1 MSTKGSSV
9 EHEHQDDA
17 KKLKSPGTPS
27 RKRFEECNKKLK
39 KFAQKIGFAAMQ
51 VGKTS
56 TFLNARED
64 WGAFRNQL
72 KKGSYSVEGLASW
85 LRSIEERLCVNCYF
99 PEWVEK
105 RRAAWIDEL
114 KSASTIQE
122 FMALLKEIDSDGMN
136 WEKHELMHAVLD
148 AVDMIPYSEVKENN
162 EKYWEFYLPKKLQE
176 AMTPRALILVLKEI
190 DDMIKDESKI
200 REEDWRKRKEK
211 WTEQC
216 RGVKTWGEAEKLFS
230 TWDDNAVDWRK
241 ARNAMEKENTVM
253 EQKSK
258 ENQGKRENK
267 RDAADF
273 SSSSS
278 SSKKARKGDSS
289 PQGMLDPLQ
298 HNSHMGEEEGGSN
311 KEPAYPAGQAAAS
324 TSKKGKKSNARSS
337 KSARNSTA
345 TASSQDLALM
355 APVSAQAVLLSDAA
369 HSTHPWLSPQSVVAT
384 PIGVVSS
391 SRQRDGEELNIA
403 NVWNQANALMQGV
416 ANELCKS
423 NRCSPRTSLVHA
435 AEAYYR
441 STIDRFLTLYQRD
454 YILASQL
461 LAHHNVEVVKRSIAE
476 LQAKLEMLRRAFDNR
491 ESATSFEQQLQ
502 IKKELDAVYT
512 NLEEQQ
518 LLEADLQRSMELK
531 AEVEMIMHRRDCL
544 TQFGNLFGAMEG
556 RGTG

>member
-1 MSTKGSSV
+1 MPTTPGCKETQVAGYTITKEV
-9 EHEHQDDA
+9 RRVQQE
-17 KKLKSPGTPS
+17 
-27 RKRFEECNKKLK
+27 
-39 KFAQKIGFAAMQ
+39 AQEIRSEDR

-298 HNSHMGEEEGGSN
+298 HNSHMVLSQGEEEGGSN

-324 TSKKGKKSNARSS
+324 TSKK
-337 KSARNSTA
+337 
-345 TASSQDLALM
+345 DLALM

-461 LAHHNVEVVKRSIAE
+461 LAHHNVREEEAEELKELKEEQVEVVKRSIAE
-476 LQAKLEMLRRAFDNR
+476 LQAKLEMLRRAFDNP
-491 ESATSFEQQLQ
+491 TSFEQQLQ
-502 IKKELDAVYT
+502 IKKVRDEEEAVDWGRPKGTRELDAVYT